1 MDDYAVI
8 EMGGKQYRVEK
19 GGSVLVDRIDAEQGA
34 KVSPRALVYRSAKQ
48 SVIDGPELEK
58 VKVEAVVAEHLK
70 GPKVR
75 VFSYRPKKRYRRRLG
90 HRSLLTRLEI
100 SDIKLL
106 SRRPAGAK
114 SEDGDGD
121 EPRPAAKK
129 KESDGA
135 AEKKPAARRK
145 PAPKKKES

>member
-34 KVSPRALVYRSAKQ
+34 KVSPRALVYRSSKQ

-129 KESDGA
+129 KESAGA
-135 AEKKPAARRK
+135 AEKKPAARKK

>member
-129 KESDGA
+129 KESADA
-135 AEKKPAARRK
+135 AEKKPAARKK

>member
-106 SRRPAGAK
+106 SRRHAGAK

>member
-75 VFSYRPKKRYRRRLG
+75 VFSYRPKKRYRRRFG

-129 KESDGA
+129 KESEGA

>member
-114 SEDGDGD
+114 SEHGDGD

-129 KESDGA
+129 KESEGA

>member
-129 KESDGA
+129 KESEGA

>member
-129 KESDGA
+129 KESAGA
-135 AEKKPAARRK
+135 AEKKPAARKK